1 MHAFFT
7 AHIPTTPH
15 LPPPG
20 LGKTTLA
27 HVCAAHCGYRPL
39 EINASDDRGGASLQ
53 ARILDAV
60 EMQASWQFW
69 GALYSGLVRCGVW
82 FTEQA
87 RILDAVEM
95 QASSHYWGALYSGL

>member
-1 MHAFFT
+1 MLA
-7 AHIPTTPH
+7 
-15 LPPPG
+15 G

-60 EMQASWQFW
+60 EMQAGWV
-69 GALYSGLVRCGVW
+69 ALGGKNTWLES
-82 FTEQA
+82 A
-87 RILDAVEM
+87 P
-95 QASSHYWGALYSGL
+95 ALL